1 MHFAGFQPSF
11 VGGVIGP
18 SLFGRIDLA
27 KYGTACKGID
37 NMMIMPQGGL
47 TKRPGLKYVH
57 EFTEEARLI
66 PFIFNS
72 TDQNYALVFANYKM
86 YVAYNGGMITGG
98 GGQVMVVSSPF
109 SLAQA
114 KAMSYAQCAD
124 LMYFAHADL
133 PPYKLSRYAHNDW
146 RFTQVNFNPP
156 PAPTQALA
164 VTLNIGGDRRKK
176 DTGYI
181 YTYVDEAGNE
191 SLPGGEYFAN
201 IDAMMNADENISI
214 TIPAVAGASEYKL
227 YKWYSGSYGYIGSV
241 LPANIGKRFVDDNIT
256 ANTTIGPPKNI
267 EYFQGAGNYPS
278 QVCFYQQ
285 RLIFAASKNQPQT
298 VWMSRSGLF
307 ENFTNNFPISDDGA
321 IEITIASSEVAM
333 PVWLIVLRSLVL
345 GTGGGVW
352 EVASRS
358 EIFTPSN
365 LSSTPQ
371 NYRGCQA
378 VRPVVIGNRII
389 YVMRGGG
396 QVFELGYDF
405 GADAYADSECS
416 ILAPNLFEGRKVTS
430 MAYQASPHS
439 MVWFVMDDGGLLSL
453 TFIKEQDVY
462 AWASHSTAGQ
472 FVSLCVLPGQGQEVL
487 YAFVRRGGKYFLEMM
502 TNVFE
507 AQDIKDAFF
516 VDCGSTY
523 SGPPATVI
531 SGLNYLEGKTVQV
544 LADGAAHPDRVVVNG
559 RVELQHAAGKVH
571 VGLGYGARMETL
583 PAQVMDGGGSSV
595 GMRKRIS
602 SINVEFYKTVTCKI
616 GTGDSAFDETAWRS
630 AEPYGQAIEPKSFLL
645 EKSLSGSWKDSFTI
659 RFLSDKPLPLTILS
673 LAPVLDIKA

>member
-1 MHFAGFQPSF
+1 MAFAGYQPSF

-18 SLFGRIDLA
+18 SLFGRVELN
-27 KYGTACKGID
+27 KYAISCKQIN
-37 NMMIMPQGGL
+37 NMMVLPQGGL
-47 TKRPGLKYVH
+47 SKRPGLKYVH
-57 EFTEEARLI
+57 EFGEEARLI

-72 TDQNYALVFANYKM
+72 NDQNYALVFANYQM
-86 YVAYNGGMITGG
+86 YVAYNGGMIKDNS
-98 GGQVMVVSSPF
+98 GQVLAVATPF
-109 SLAQA
+109 SLAQV
-114 KAMSYAQCAD
+114 KSLSYAQCAD

-133 PPYKLSRYAHNDW
+133 PPYKLSRYSHNNW

-156 PAPTQALA
+156 PAPSQALV
-164 VTLNIGGDRRKK
+164 VTRHIGGDRRKM
-176 DTGYI
+176 DIGYI
-181 YTYVDEAGNE
+181 YTYVDAAGNE

-201 IDAMMNADENISI
+201 IEPIMNADENISI
-214 TIPAVAGASEYKL
+214 AIAAVAGASEYRL
-227 YKWYSGSYGYIGSV
+227 YKWHAGSYGYMGSV
-241 LPANIGKRFVDDNIT
+241 LPENIGKPFVDDNII

-267 EYFQGAGNYPS
+267 EYFQSPGNYPS

-307 ENFTNNFPISDDGA
+307 ENFTNNFPIADDGA

-352 EVASRS
+352 EIASRS
-358 EIFTPSN
+358 ELVTPGS

-371 NYRGCQA
+371 NYRGCEA

-416 ILAPNLFEGRKVTS
+416 ILAPHLFAGKKVLS
-430 MAYQASPHS
+430 MVYQAAPYST
-439 MVWFVMDDGGLLSL
+439 VWFVMDDGGLLSL

-462 AWASHSTAGQ
+462 AWASHNTAGK
-472 FVSLCVLPGQGQEVL
+472 FLSLCALPGAKQEML
-487 YAFVRRGGKYFLEMM
+487 YAFVKRGEKYFLEMM
-502 TNVFE
+502 AE
-507 AQDIKDAFF
+507 AYTSQSISEVFF
-516 VDCGSTY
+516 VDCGATY
-523 SGPPATVI
+523 SGPPTTVI
-531 SGLNYLEGKTVQV
+531 SGLGHLEGQSVQI
-544 LADGAAHPDRVVVNG
+544 LADGAAHPPRVVNG
-559 RVELQHAAGKVH
+559 GRIHLQHPAGIAQ
-571 VGLGYGARMETL
+571 VGLGFAASMETL
-583 PAQVMDGGGSSV
+583 PAQVVDGGGSSV

-602 SINVEFYKTVTCKI
+602 SVSVLFYKTVTCQI
-616 GTGDSAFDETAWRS
+616 GVSDYDETAWRS
-630 AEPYGQAIEPKSFLL
+630 VEPYGQAIAPKTWTL
-645 EKSLSGSWKDSFTI
+645 EHSLSGSWRDDFTV

-673 LAPVLDIKA
+673 LAPKVDIKS